1 MTAKEAVYAA
11 LRRRAD
17 AEAAARAVDKRRALD
32 FVRAPVEP
40 GDLRQ
45 LRALLAALAQT
56 LAALVQLPNGT
67 ARALPHPLF
76 ATHACCVCS
85 LSRHMKGTMAASGGL
100 W

>member
-56 LAALVQLPNGT
+56 LAALEQLPNGAA
-67 ARALPHPLF
+67 ARALSLPVARH
-76 ATHACCVCS
+76 CCS
-85 LSRHMKGTMAASGGL
+85 LVAS
-100 W
+100 